1 MKFLKNILGNIR
13 EFSRRN
19 KPVVYIIITGIVIIS
34 GALGYKNLVPEGSKI
49 GTKQANSGNTAKEKE
64 VQKSA
69 KELDYDVVYVED
81 AYDKYLEQQK
91 IDGDNLDLND
101 YLKDEYSEKTANK
114 LFSGFMPSTQLT
126 STENKIILDALKLAD
141 DEKYENYLNSN
152 FQAFNFDTENVLY
165 DKKLIKEVLTTEST
179 IHSSFTSDSVYTT
192 TEKWY
197 SISDFK
203 IGDIR
208 VDSSKMGDSEFQTL
222 LDYDL
227 AKESDRE
234 RANFGYDEKN
244 AGVYVRYIVKANED
258 MSAKE
263 FMKARN
269 IKFEMNNNV
278 SINQPKNFSAKNE
291 DGDLDSIFHEDNY
304 KNKDVLDSQL
314 FYVTQFIPNSEIKDI
329 NNSLKIGAT
338 EVKLKKRSK
347 DDVFFLSSVYD
358 KD

>member
-1 MKFLKNILGNIR
+1 M
-13 EFSRRN
+13 N
-19 KPVVYIIITGIVIIS
+19 KKRLVQVLVVLFAVLAG
-34 GALGYKNLVPEGSKI
+34 GFGYKYFFASELIENKSSK
-49 GTKQANSGNTAKEKE
+49 KESKESKEAKESKE
-64 VQKSA
+64 P

-91 IDGDNLDLND
+91 IDGDDLDLND
-101 YLKDEYSEKTANK
+101 YLKDEYSERTATH
-114 LFSGFMPSTQLT
+114 LALGFMPSKQLT
-126 STENKIILDALKLAD
+126 SAENKIILDSLKLHED
-141 DEKYENYLNSN
+141 IKHEDIKYENYLNSE
-152 FQAFNFDTENVLY
+152 FQAFKFDTRHVLY
-165 DKKLIKEVLTTEST
+165 DEKLIKEGLTTEST
-179 IHSSFTSDSVYTT
+179 IHSPFTSDSVYTT

-208 VDSSKMGDSEFQTL
+208 VESSKMGDSEFQTL
-222 LDYDL
+222 LDYDFV
-227 AKESDRE
+227 KESDRE

-258 MSAKE
+258 MSAKA

-269 IKFEMNNNV
+269 IKFEMNNNE
-278 SINQPKNFSAKNE
+278 SINQPKNFSVE
-291 DGDLDSIFHEDNY
+291 YEEGDLDSIYHSDNY
-304 KNKDVLDSQL
+304 KNKNVLDSQL
-314 FYVTQFIPNSEIKDI
+314 FYVTQFIPKAEIKDI

-358 KD
+358 E

>member
-1 MKFLKNILGNIR
+1 MKFGGNKKL
-13 EFSRRN
+13 N
-19 KPVVYIIITGIVIIS
+19 KKRLVQLLVVLFAIMAG
-34 GALGYKNLVPEGSKI
+34 GFGYKYFFASELIENKSSK
-49 GTKQANSGNTAKEKE
+49 KESKE
-64 VQKSA
+64 SKESKEP

-91 IDGDNLDLND
+91 IDGDDLDLND
-101 YLKDEYSEKTANK
+101 YLKDEYSERTAK
-114 LFSGFMPSTQLT
+114 HLVLGFMPSKQLT
-126 STENKIILDALKLAD
+126 SAENKIIVDSLKLYKD
-141 DEKYENYLNSN
+141 LKYEDYLNSE
-152 FQAFNFDTENVLY
+152 FQAFKFDTGNVLY
-165 DKKLIKEVLTTEST
+165 DEKLIKEANKST
-179 IHSSFTSDSVYTT
+179 DSVYSKFGFIDDDYTT

-208 VDSSKMGDSEFQTL
+208 VSSSKMSDSEFQTL

-227 AKESDRE
+227 AKKEDRE

-258 MSAKE
+258 MSATG

-278 SINQPKNFSAKNE
+278 SINQPKAFSAKDE
-291 DGDLDSIFHEDNY
+291 EGDLDSIYHSDNY
-304 KNKDVLDSQL
+304 KDKNVLDSQL
-314 FYVTQFIPNSEIKDI
+314 FYVTQFIPKAEIKDI

-358 KD
+358 E

>member
-1 MKFLKNILGNIR
+1 M
-13 EFSRRN
+13 N
-19 KPVVYIIITGIVIIS
+19 KKRLVQVLVVLFAVLAVGF
-34 GALGYKNLVPEGSKI
+34 GYKYFFASELIENKSSK
-49 GTKQANSGNTAKEKE
+49 KESKESKEAKESKE
-64 VQKSA
+64 P

-91 IDGDNLDLND
+91 IDGDDLDLND
-101 YLKDEYSEKTANK
+101 YLKDEYSEKTANY
-114 LFSGFMPSTQLT
+114 LRWGNMPSTQLT
-126 STENKIILDALKLAD
+126 STENKIILDSLKLAD
-141 DEKYENYLNSN
+141 DEKHENYLPSN
-152 FQAFNFDTENVLY
+152 AQAFNFDTSNILD
-165 DKKLIKEVLTTEST
+165 DKKLIKEVLTTERT

-192 TEKWY
+192 TTRTEKWY

-208 VDSSKMGDSEFQTL
+208 VESSKMGDSEFQTL

-278 SINQPKNFSAKNE
+278 SINQPKAFSAK
-291 DGDLDSIFHEDNY
+291 DKDRDLDSIFHSDNY
-304 KNKDVLDSQL
+304 KNKNVLDSQL
-314 FYVTQFIPNSEIKDI
+314 FYVTQFIPKAEIKDI
-329 NNSLKIGAT
+329 NNSLKIGTT

-358 KD
+358 VFYLSSVYDE